1 MKILDR
7 YILTQFIKTFL
18 GVFIVLMFILILQS
32 IWLYI
37 AELAGKDLD
46 FETIAKFMMYT
57 VPLIVP
63 LALPLSIIVASI
75 MVFGSLAENYE
86 FAAMKS
92 NGISLQRAMRS
103 LMIVIVGIGVIS
115 FFFANTVIPWGNLKQ
130 KNLRNNIAKKAP
142 SMAIGEG
149 TFNQIGDVNI
159 KVAKKSGEAN
169 EFLNDVI
176 IHKKNPLRYGNY
188 TVIKSKRGEL
198 KSSLKSNVIQ
208 LVLEDGNYYE
218 DLYPQDL
225 ARSASSP
232 FVKSEFEEYVFNIDV
247 SKLNSSVNIDE
258 EVVTDNQKML
268 RMDELATSID
278 TFSVQLTENLKLY
291 RNSQY
296 NKWSPNAFT
305 AMIKRQQLDTTAVL
319 TSSEDFMKKLGNT
332 SQLAIYENALNNIS
346 RQRAAVSNRV
356 EQVKVE
362 DNRIRKFEMEIHKKF
377 VLGVACI
384 ILFFIGA
391 PLGAIIKKGGMG
403 LPLVIAVV
411 FFLTYHFIG
420 IFAEKS
426 ASEGAMPAWLGS
438 WMSTLIIFPIGI
450 YITYKAT
457 SDQPLIEI
465 NSSITSFF
473 ERFKKKPKLPK
484 TVV

>member
-1 MKILDR
+1 M
-7 YILTQFIKTFL
+7 
-18 GVFIVLMFILILQS
+18 LMFILILQS

-37 AELAGKDLD
+37 KELAGKDLD
-46 FETIAKFMMYT
+46 FTTIAKFMMYT

-75 MVFGSLAENYE
+75 MVFGNLAENYE

-103 LMIVIVGIGVIS
+103 LMIVIVGIGFIS

-130 KNLRNNIAKKAP
+130 KNLRNNIAKMAP

-159 KVAKKSGEAN
+159 KVGKKSGEN
-169 EFLNDVI
+169 KEFLNDVI
-176 IHKKNPLRYGNY
+176 IHKKNPVSIGNY
-188 TVIKSKRGEL
+188 TVIKSETGEL

-218 DLYPQDL
+218 DLYPRDL

-232 FVKSEFEEYVFNIDV
+232 FVKTEFKEYIFNIDV
-247 SKLNSSVNIDE
+247 SKLNSAVNVDE

-278 TFSVQLTENLKLY
+278 TFALQLNENLKLY
-291 RNSQY
+291 RDSQ
-296 NKWSPNAFT
+296 NAKWSPNVYT
-305 AMIKRQQLDTTAVL
+305 AIVARQITDSTVVL
-319 TSSEDFMKKLGNT
+319 NSDKNFMAEFSNDSKLNV
-332 SQLAIYENALNNIS
+332 YENALNS
-346 RQRAAVSNRV
+346 LKRQTAAVSNRI
-356 EQVKVE
+356 EQVQIEK
-362 DNRIRKFEMEIHKKF
+362 NRISKFEIEIHKKF
-377 VLGVACI
+377 VLGAACI

-411 FFLTYHFIG
+411 FFLAYHFIG
-420 IFAEKS
+420 IFAEKA
-426 ASEGAMPAWLGS
+426 ASEGAMPAWLGA
-438 WMSTLIIFPIGI
+438 WLSTLIIFPMGI

-457 SDQPLIEI
+457 KDQPLVEF
-465 NSSITSFF
+465 NSTISSFF
-473 ERFKKKPKLPK
+473 NRFKKRPPAPK